1 MFRFPLIKARAWHA
15 HGSAGRSQ
23 TRDKSSFVVCC
34 QWCEGPEV
42 EAPKC
47 VDGLGTEYGG
57 LLLYSLPKETPMV
70 RFAGIAAVF
79 ALGFGTS
86 MLISQG
92 MTKTERFP
100 QFENDE
106 VKVWKTVV
114 QPHVPL
120 PLHRHD
126 HGRVIIA
133 LSGGTMNVVSSM
145 GEIEAHPWETGKA
158 YWLPKMAPGAM
169 HTDENAGD
177 KPIEVM
183 VVELKND
190 K

>member
-1 MFRFPLIKARAWHA
+1 ML
-15 HGSAGRSQ
+15 
-23 TRDKSSFVVCC
+23 
-34 QWCEGPEV
+34 
-42 EAPKC
+42 
-47 VDGLGTEYGG
+47 
-57 LLLYSLPKETPMV
+57 MV
-70 RFAGIAAVF
+70 RFTGMATVF
-79 ALGFGTS
+79 VLGFGTS

-92 MTKTERFP
+92 GTKTERFP

-114 QPHVPL
+114 QPHEPL

-126 HGRVIIA
+126 HGRVIVA
-133 LSGGTMNVVSSM
+133 LSGGMMNVVSSK
-145 GEIEAHPWETGKA
+145 GEVEPHPWETGKA
-158 YWLPKMAPGAM
+158 YWLPKMAPGTM
-169 HTDENAGD
+169 HTDQNAGD

>member
-1 MFRFPLIKARAWHA
+1 
-15 HGSAGRSQ
+15 
-23 TRDKSSFVVCC
+23 
-34 QWCEGPEV
+34 
-42 EAPKC
+42 
-47 VDGLGTEYGG
+47 
-57 LLLYSLPKETPMV
+57 MV
-70 RFAGIAAVF
+70 RFVRLAAVF

-92 MTKTERFP
+92 AAKTERFP

-133 LSGGTMNVVSSM
+133 LSGGTMNVVSSK
-145 GEIEAHPWETGKA
+145 GEVEPPPVGDRQGVLATEDGAGNDAHGRERWRQA
-158 YWLPKMAPGAM
+158 
-169 HTDENAGD
+169 NRGD
-177 KPIEVM
+177 GGRA
-183 VVELKND
+183 
-190 K
+190 

>member
-1 MFRFPLIKARAWHA
+1 
-15 HGSAGRSQ
+15 
-23 TRDKSSFVVCC
+23 
-34 QWCEGPEV
+34 
-42 EAPKC
+42 
-47 VDGLGTEYGG
+47 
-57 LLLYSLPKETPMV
+57 MV
-70 RFAGIAAVF
+70 RIAGTAAVF
-79 ALGFGTS
+79 ALGFGTAI
-86 MLISQG
+86 LISQG
-92 MTKTERFP
+92 VAKSERFP

-133 LSGGTMNVVSSM
+133 LSGGTMNVVSSK
-145 GEIEAHPWETGKA
+145 GEIKAHPWETGKA
-158 YWLPKMAPGAM
+158 YWLPKMAPGTM
-169 HTDENAGD
+169 HTDENADD
-177 KPIEVM
+177 KPIAVM

>member
-1 MFRFPLIKARAWHA
+1 
-15 HGSAGRSQ
+15 
-23 TRDKSSFVVCC
+23 
-34 QWCEGPEV
+34 
-42 EAPKC
+42 
-47 VDGLGTEYGG
+47 
-57 LLLYSLPKETPMV
+57 MV
-70 RFAGIAAVF
+70 RFVRLAAVF

-92 MTKTERFP
+92 AAKTERFP

-133 LSGGTMNVVSSM
+133 LSGGTMNVVSSK
-145 GEIEAHPWETGKA
+145 GEVEPHPWETAKA
-158 YWLPKMAPGAM
+158 YWLPKMVPGTT